1 MCSSCYNNG
10 IIDNAERASENLA
23 VVNGKDLAV
32 EVGTL
37 MRMEEFKVEGKPES
51 AEWAC
56 GVCSLINVGSE
67 LRCTVWLSSRPT
79 RGEEDKEEDKEEDN
93 SSGKKRAFA
102 ETEEGNAA
110 EPVVEEPIFNPYADL
125 IEHVVE
131 NTLKNFISTYLAAN
145 VEENRSQ
152 IELLVKLTC
161 TDDEKFVIRV
171 VEKLIEC
178 AFLRDRQDVL
188 LACGEVRVCEERSD
202 ELRRR
207 VYWILT
213 CMVDT
218 SVRNGAARS
227 EATS

>member
-1 MCSSCYNNG
+1 M
-10 IIDNAERASENLA
+10 A

-56 GVCSLINVGSE
+56 GVCSLINIGSE
-67 LRCTVWLSSRPT
+67 LRCTVCLSSRPT
-79 RGEEDKEEDKEEDN
+79 RGEGDKEEDN

-102 ETEEGNAA
+102 ETEEGNEEGNAP

-178 AFLRDRQDVL
+178 VFLRDRQDVL
-188 LACGEVRVCEERSD
+188 LACGEVRVCE
-202 ELRRR
+202 
-207 VYWILT
+207 
-213 CMVDT
+213 
-218 SVRNGAARS
+218 S